1 MSGDDIRFRPIGR
14 IYTDFPT
21 KFGLPRQSAPGSALT
36 GRVVFEPEYRVRE
49 AFRGLESVSHIW
61 LLWLF
66 SAPPNGGWSPTVR
79 PPRLGGNRRMGV
91 FATRSPN
98 RPNPIGLTC
107 VKLEA
112 VEPDTRDG
120 PVLYVSGVDMQS
132 GTPLLDVKPY
142 LPYADAR
149 PDAWRRVRR
158 DGEGQA
164 ADGGL
169 PARAACASRAGQAR
183 RRGGA
188 SGAGP
193 AAGYHADPAR
203 VYRIAY
209 AGKDMHFTVAD
220 GVLTV
225 TDVTE
230 INNDR

>member
-21 KFGLPRQSAPGSALT
+21 KFGLPRQSAPDSALT

-66 SAPPNGGWSPTVR
+66 SAPPHGGWSPTVR
-79 PPRLGGNRRMGV
+79 PPRLGGNRRM
-91 FATRSPN
+91 ACSPRG
-98 RPNPIGLTC
+98 RPTA
-107 VKLEA
+107 E
-112 VEPDTRDG
+112 
-120 PVLYVSGVDMQS
+120 SH
-132 GTPLLDVKPY
+132 
-142 LPYADAR
+142 R
-149 PDAWRRVRR
+149 PDLREAGGGRAGHARRAGTVRFGRGYAKRHAAAGRQALPALCRRAAGRLRRVRR

-188 SGAGP
+188 SGADP
-193 AAGYHADPAR
+193 RPGYHADPAR
-203 VYRIAY
+203 VYRSPTRARICISRSPTA
-209 AGKDMHFTVAD
+209 F
-220 GVLTV
+220 
-225 TDVTE
+225 
-230 INNDR
+230 